1 MKKLITII
9 VFLGFAYQAFS
20 CDCLYLK
27 HFMKTLKFSEYA
39 VIGQLVEITE
49 TDSVPLFGKVG
60 VKGRF
65 KIQQVLKGK
74 IETSEIEVVGGVSID
89 CREDLSNL
97 KLNTDYVIL
106 LDYDFGLSVCGY
118 TYLPLENGVV
128 HGRINKKKEQIM
140 PLDELIRKIERK
152 KTVVNKL

>member
-1 MKKLITII
+1 
-9 VFLGFAYQAFS
+9 
-20 CDCLYLK
+20 
-27 HFMKTLKFSEYA
+27 MKTLKYSEYA
-39 VIGQLVEITE
+39 IIGKLVEITE

-60 VKGRF
+60 VKGKF

-74 IETSEIEVVGGVSID
+74 IGTSEIEIIGGNGLD
-89 CREDLSNL
+89 CREDLFNL

-106 LDYDFGLSVCGY
+106 LDYDFSLSVCGY
-118 TYLPLENGVV
+118 NDLLLENGIV

-140 PLDELIRKIERK
+140 PLDELVRKIERK